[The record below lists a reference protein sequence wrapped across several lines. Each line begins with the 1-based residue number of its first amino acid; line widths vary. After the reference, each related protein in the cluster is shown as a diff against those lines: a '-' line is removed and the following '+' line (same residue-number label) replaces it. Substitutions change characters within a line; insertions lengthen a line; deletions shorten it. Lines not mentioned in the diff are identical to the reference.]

1 MPAFLARRHADPVEV
16 VRRDSVPAQFLWHGR
31 LYVVREV
38 LDHWLRSGAWWQAAA
53 LTRLTSGESSIDDER
68 AAADLQLRPLPPSPK
83 WGQRAWGE
91 PAPDLGTTNAGAV
104 GLDDEREFWRVE
116 AAPGRSGARSV
127 VELCH
132 VLASGTW
139 TVTAIHD

>member
-16 VRRDSVPAQFLWHGR
+16 AHRDSVPAQFLWHGR

-38 LDHWLRSGAWWQAAA
+38 LDHWLRSGAWWQSAA
-53 LTRLTSGESSIDDER
+53 LTRLTSGESST
-68 AAADLQLRPLPPSPK
+68 
-83 WGQRAWGE
+83 GHV
-91 PAPDLGTTNAGAV
+91 TTGAGAV

-116 AAPGRSGARSV
+116 TAPGRSGARAV

-132 VLASGTW
+132 ALASGTW

>member
-16 VRRDSVPAQFLWHGR
+16 VRRDCVPAQFRWHGR
-31 LYVVREV
+31 RYVVREV
-38 LDHWLRSGAWWQAAA
+38 LDHWLRSAAWWQAAA
-53 LTRLTSGESSIDDER
+53 LTRLTSGESSTGTDSDSDI
-68 AAADLQLRPLPPSPK
+68 AA
-83 WGQRAWGE
+83 
-91 PAPDLGTTNAGAV
+91 AGAV

-116 AAPGRSGARSV
+116 AASARARAPVV

-132 VLASGTW
+132 ALASGIW

>member
-16 VRRDSVPAQFLWHGR
+16 SHRDCVPAQFLWHGR

-38 LDHWLRSGAWWQAAA
+38 LDHWLRSGAWWQSAA
-53 LTRLTSGESSIDDER
+53 LTRLTSGESST
-68 AAADLQLRPLPPSPK
+68 RP
-83 WGQRAWGE
+83 
-91 PAPDLGTTNAGAV
+91 GAV
-104 GLDDEREFWRVE
+104 NLDDEREFWRVE
-116 AAPGRSGARSV
+116 AAPGRSGARAV

-132 VLASGTW
+132 ALASGTW

>member
-16 VRRDSVPAQFLWHGR
+16 VRRDCVPAQFLWHGR

-38 LDHWLRSGAWWQAAA
+38 LDHWLRSGAWWQSAA
-53 LTRLTSGESSIDDER
+53 LTRLTSGES
-68 AAADLQLRPLPPSPK
+68 
-83 WGQRAWGE
+83 
-91 PAPDLGTTNAGAV
+91 TTGPTTTAGPV

-116 AAPGRSGARSV
+116 AAPGRSGARAV

-132 VLASGTW
+132 VLSAGTW

>member
-16 VRRDSVPAQFLWHGR
+16 AHRDSVPTQFLWHGR

-38 LDHWLRSGAWWQAAA
+38 LDHWLRSGAWWRSAA
-53 LTRLTSGESSIDDER
+53 LTRLTSGESATDC
-68 AAADLQLRPLPPSPK
+68 
-83 WGQRAWGE
+83 
-91 PAPDLGTTNAGAV
+91 TTGAGAGAV

-116 AAPGRSGARSV
+116 AAPRRSGAHAV

-132 VLASGTW
+132 ALASGTW

>member
-16 VRRDSVPAQFLWHGR
+16 VRRDAAPAQFLWHGR

-53 LTRLTSGESSIDDER
+53 LTRLTSGESSADDVM
-68 AAADLQLRPLPPSPK
+68 A
-83 WGQRAWGE
+83 
-91 PAPDLGTTNAGAV
+91 DLGTRSAGEV

-116 AAPGRSGARSV
+116 AAPGRTGARAV

-132 VLASGTW
+132 SLASGSW

>member
-31 LYVVREV
+31 LYVIREV

-53 LTRLTSGESSIDDER
+53 LTRLTSGESSTDDVM
-68 AAADLQLRPLPPSPK
+68 ADLAVGSV
-83 WGQRAWGE
+83 
-91 PAPDLGTTNAGAV
+91 GAV

-116 AAPGRSGARSV
+116 AAPGRTGARAV

-132 VLASGTW
+132 CLAAGSW

>member
-31 LYVVREV
+31 LYVVRDV

-53 LTRLTSGESSIDDER
+53 LTRLTSGESSTDDEPVM
-68 AAADLQLRPLPPSPK
+68 ADLGAGS
-83 WGQRAWGE
+83 G
-91 PAPDLGTTNAGAV
+91 GAV

-116 AAPGRSGARSV
+116 AAPGRTGIRAV

-132 VLASGTW
+132 VLATGTW

>member
-31 LYVVREV
+31 LYVVRDV

-53 LTRLTSGESSIDDER
+53 LTRLTSGESSTDDEPVM
-68 AAADLQLRPLPPSPK
+68 ADL
-83 WGQRAWGE
+83 G
-91 PAPDLGTTNAGAV
+91 AGSGDAV

-116 AAPGRSGARSV
+116 AAPGRTGARAV

-132 VLASGTW
+132 CLAAGSW
-139 TVTAIHD
+139 TITAIHD

>member
-38 LDHWLRSGAWWQAAA
+38 LDHWLRSGAWWQALA
-53 LTRLTSGESSIDDER
+53 LTRLTSGESSTGDEPVM
-68 AAADLQLRPLPPSPK
+68 A
-83 WGQRAWGE
+83 
-91 PAPDLGTTNAGAV
+91 DLGTGSAGAV

-116 AAPGRSGARSV
+116 AAPGRSGARAV

-132 VLASGTW
+132 SLASGSW

>member
-16 VRRDSVPAQFLWHGR
+16 VRRDSAPTQFLWRGR

-38 LDHWLRSGAWWQAAA
+38 LDHWLRSGAWWQAVA
-53 LTRLTSGESSIDDER
+53 LTRLTSGESSTD
-68 AAADLQLRPLPPSPK
+68 
-83 WGQRAWGE
+83 GE
-91 PAPDLGTTNAGAV
+91 PVTA

-116 AAPGRSGARSV
+116 AAPGRTGARAV

-132 VLASGTW
+132 YLTSGSW